1 MSKFWQKKYISK
13 YTGAEID
20 AAVAKAG
27 DATKVE
33 ANPTLAGTEAALTGL
48 EVGETKYK
56 VEQPI
61 NVVANPTLAGTEA
74 ALTGLQV
81 GDIKYKAGSQLYRH
95 TLNIQI
101 SHDGHYDL
109 YMFFYSTDPT
119 PITLNSLK
127 TYLQDNNY
135 TDIYNPYVLGIS
147 RFPKIKKDTGA
158 AASAYVRFEYIKG
171 FVYNQSKVKVSL
183 YSALISLDDG
193 VFAVND
199 SSGVYP
205 EVEAITDTVI
215 SV

>member
-1 MSKFWQKKYISK
+1 MDIISFAK
-13 YTGAEID
+13 AS
-20 AAVAKAG
+20 AAVVKAE
-27 DATKVE
+27 DATKVV

-48 EVGETKYK
+48 EVGDTKYK
-56 VEQPI
+56 V
-61 NVVANPTLAGTEA
+61 
-74 ALTGLQV
+74 
-81 GDIKYKAGSQLYRH
+81 GSQLYRH
-95 TLNIQI
+95 TLDIQI
-101 SHDGHYDL
+101 SHDGHYSL

-127 TYLQDNNY
+127 AYLQDNDY
-135 TDIYNPYVLGIS
+135 TDTYNPYVLGMS

-158 AASAYVRFEYIKG
+158 AASAYVRFEYVKG

-183 YSALISLDDG
+183 YSALIYLDEG